1 MPLIEARGLT
11 KKFRQAVKEPGL
23 VGSVQH
29 FFTRQYREKLAV
41 DHIELDVEAGE
52 SVAYLGPNGAGKS
65 TTIKMLTGILV
76 PTSGRLVVDG
86 LVPYEKRQQNARN
99 IGVVFGQRTQLW
111 WDIPVVESFNL
122 ARDMYEI
129 PAARYKANLAQFT
142 ELLGLGDFLN
152 VPAAKISLGQRM
164 RADLCMALLHD
175 PPVLYLDEPT
185 IGLDIAVKDSVRRFV
200 RSMVAERG
208 TTVMLTTHDLGDIED
223 ICKRIVIIDNGRI
236 IHDGDL
242 GALKDTYARDRVL
255 HFDLARPPESM
266 EAICAGLPACSLRT
280 DGLSLSVRFDRF
292 QFAAGEIAAAVMPNV
307 EVVDFRIDEPEVEDL
322 IRKVYLGQLDVSGAA
337 AEGATGEP
345 AAELQAGEPAAEL
358 EAGEPTGT
366 TGTTTSAARG

>member
-23 VGSVQH
+23 VGSLKH
-29 FFTRQYREKLAV
+29 FFTRQYRDKVAV
-41 DHIELDVEAGE
+41 DHIDLEVEAGE

-76 PTSGRLVVDG
+76 PTSGSLIVDG
-86 LVPYEKRQQNARN
+86 LVPYERRQQNARK

-129 PAARYKANLAQFT
+129 PPKRYKENLGQFT
-142 ELLGLGDFLN
+142 ELLGLADFMN
-152 VPAAKISLGQRM
+152 VPAGKISLGQRM

-175 PPVLYLDEPT
+175 PKLLYLDEPT
-185 IGLDIAVKDSVRRFV
+185 IGLDIAVKDSIRKFV
-200 RSMVAERG
+200 RGLVEERG

-223 ICKRIVIIDNGRI
+223 ICRRIVIIDNGRI

-242 GALKDTYARDRVL
+242 AKLKDTYARDRVI
-255 HFDLARPPESM
+255 HFELGHQPASM
-266 EAICAGLPACSLRT
+266 DAICAGLPACE
-280 DGLSLSVRFDRF
+280 LSSDRLHLSVRFDRF
-292 QFAAGEIAAAVMPNV
+292 EYAAGEIAAAVMGQV

-322 IRKVYLGQLDVSGAA
+322 IKKVYLGQLSLSPEAR
-337 AEGATGEP
+337 P
-345 AAELQAGEPAAEL
+345 AAGMAAGA
-358 EAGEPTGT
+358 
-366 TGTTTSAARG
+366 

>member
-23 VGSVQH
+23 AGSVKH
-29 FFTRQYREKLAV
+29 FFARQYRDKLAV
-41 DHIELDVEAGE
+41 DNIDLAIEAGE

-76 PTSGRLVVDG
+76 PTSGRLVVNG
-86 LVPYEKRQQNARN
+86 LVPYEKRQQNARG

-129 PAARYKANLAQFT
+129 PPERYKRNLAEFT
-142 ELLGLGDFLN
+142 EMLGLGEFLH

-175 PPVLYLDEPT
+175 PRILYLDEPT
-185 IGLDIAVKDSVRRFV
+185 IGLDIAVKDSIRKFV
-200 RSMVAERG
+200 RARVEEHG

-223 ICKRIVIIDNGRI
+223 ICRRIVIIDNGKI

-242 GALKDTYARDRVL
+242 AKLKDTYARDRVI
-255 HFDLARPPESM
+255 HFQVAARPADMAP
-266 EAICAGLPACSLRT
+266 ILDGLPACELTT
-280 DGLSLSVRFDRF
+280 DGLRLSVRFDRF
-292 QFAAGEIAAAVMPNV
+292 RYAAGEIAGAVMRHV
-307 EVVDFRIDEPEVEDL
+307 DVVDFRIDEPEVEEL
-322 IRKVYLGQLDVSGAA
+322 IRKVYLGQLSLAA
-337 AEGATGEP
+337 GDEPVERTGPAEVAT
-345 AAELQAGEPAAEL
+345 
-358 EAGEPTGT
+358 EA
-366 TGTTTSAARG
+366 